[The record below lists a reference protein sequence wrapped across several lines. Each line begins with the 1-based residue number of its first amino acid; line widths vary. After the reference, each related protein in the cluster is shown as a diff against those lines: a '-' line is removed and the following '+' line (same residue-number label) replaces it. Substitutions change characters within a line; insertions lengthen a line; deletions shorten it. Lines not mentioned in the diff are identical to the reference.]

1 MRKEMKMEFLDE
13 VATQMTELYFQE
25 DTFAPSSEVGQEDVL
40 MFTEEAQDFYN
51 EKYDELEALYD
62 SINNRFNK
70 IKAINDS
77 LKEKMLKIW

>member
-25 DTFAPSSEVGQEDVL
+25 DTFAPSSEVGQENVL